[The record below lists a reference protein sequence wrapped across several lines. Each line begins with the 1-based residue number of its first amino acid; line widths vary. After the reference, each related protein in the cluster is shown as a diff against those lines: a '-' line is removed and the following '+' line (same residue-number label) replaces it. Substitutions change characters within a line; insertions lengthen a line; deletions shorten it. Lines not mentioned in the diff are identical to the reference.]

1 MVKYLSYLFA
11 LMACLLAGAAFS
23 QTLPD
28 KLVFTLTQQQA
39 IVVQQALLD
48 QPYKVA
54 APLLMILQ
62 QQISAQTVKPA
73 AKPVPQSPPKAVSK
87 PK

>member
-1 MVKYLSYLFA
+1 MVKYLSYIFA
-11 LMACLLAGAAFS
+11 MMACLLAGAAFS

-39 IVVQQALLD
+39 MEVQQALLD

-54 APLLMILQ
+54 APLLMVLQ
-62 QQISAQTVKPA
+62 QQISAQTAKLA
-73 AKPVPQSPPKAVSK
+73 AKPAPQSPAKAANK